1 MKCFECHEGEL
12 EAKFFIG
19 DDTPLEIDVSKFP
32 DGLPH
37 SKQMQKLGK
46 TNIKRTS
53 ICNKCDAKFIRY
65 Y

>member
-37 SKQMQKLGK
+37 SK
-46 TNIKRTS
+46 
-53 ICNKCDAKFIRY
+53 
-65 Y
+65 